1 MKTQYFVLFTLCLLL
16 SLSTFAQSNGR
27 METDR
32 PDQTESPYITKQRF
46 LQAEFGFNY
55 ERVDGQTQW
64 VHPTVLWK
72 YGLDKRFE
80 FRLITELQS
89 AGGESGLLP
98 IQIGGKVSLLEE
110 KGLTPKTSLIAHVG
124 IPEIGQPAFK
134 ISKWAPNFRFTFQN
148 TLSEQAA
155 LGYNFGAEWDGASN
169 TPDWIYTFAPGINV
183 GENGYAYVEAYG
195 SVRKGSSPKHS
206 LAGGV
211 AYYLSDDTK
220 LDFSGSYGLTKAATD
235 FYLAIGFSFRAPT
248 ATKRISAKPAK
259 SFARY

>member
-1 MKTQYFVLFTLCLLL
+1 MGWSPHHHKREQPPSTQANVACCC
-16 SLSTFAQSNGR
+16 SRS
-27 METDR
+27 
-32 PDQTESPYITKQRF
+32 DQ
-46 LQAEFGFNY
+46 G
-55 ERVDGQTQW
+55 
-64 VHPTVLWK
+64 
-72 YGLDKRFE
+72 
-80 FRLITELQS
+80 
-89 AGGESGLLP
+89 
-98 IQIGGKVSLLEE
+98 
-110 KGLTPKTSLIAHVG
+110 
-124 IPEIGQPAFK
+124 
-134 ISKWAPNFRFTFQN
+134 
-148 TLSEQAA
+148 
-155 LGYNFGAEWDGASN
+155 WDGASN